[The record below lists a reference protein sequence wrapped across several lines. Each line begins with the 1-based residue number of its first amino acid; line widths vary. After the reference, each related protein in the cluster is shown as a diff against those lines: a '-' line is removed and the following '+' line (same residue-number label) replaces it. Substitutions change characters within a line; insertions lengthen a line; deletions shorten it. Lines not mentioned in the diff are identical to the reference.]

1 MGNILVTGG
10 AGYIGSHTAVE
21 LNQAGYVPIILD
33 DFSNSDPVI
42 IEGLKQIL
50 GYDPIVYQGDCND
63 WQQLKEILKNHKIG
77 GIIHFAAYKSVSES
91 VSKPIDYYYNNINSL
106 INMIRMMGEGEINNL
121 VFSSSC
127 SVYGEPDILPVTENS
142 PLKKAVSPYG
152 NTKQVCEQI
161 LEDFYNS
168 QPGIK
173 SISLRYFNPIG
184 AHHSSLIGELPL
196 GVPNNLV
203 PYVTQTAAGIR
214 KTLTIF
220 GDNYNTPD
228 GTCIRDYIHVVDLAQ
243 AHVKSLNFLQ
253 KQESKNH
260 YDVFNIGTGKG
271 DSVLEIVQKFET
283 STNQKINYVFG
294 DRRPGDV
301 EKVFASVDK
310 AKNVLKWKSQ
320 LTTEQALI
328 DAWNWQLNLPTQSK
342 LHAIE

>member
-1 MGNILVTGG
+1 MVKILVTGG

-21 LNQAGYVPIILD
+21 LSQAGYIPIILD
-33 DFSNSDPVI
+33 NYSNSDPVI

-63 WQQLKEILKNHKIG
+63 WQQLKEILNNHKIG

-91 VSKPIDYYYNNINSL
+91 VSNPIDYYYNNINSL
-106 INMIRMMGEGEINNL
+106 INMIRMMGDGEIKNL

-127 SVYGEPDILPVTENS
+127 SVYGEPDILPVTEKS
-142 PLKKAVSPYG
+142 PIKTAVSPYG
-152 NTKQVCEQI
+152 NTKQICEQI
-161 LEDFYNS
+161 LEDFYKS

-196 GVPNNLV
+196 GEPSNLV

-214 KTLTIF
+214 EILTIF

-243 AHVKSLNFLQ
+243 AHVRALDFLQ
-253 KQESKNH
+253 KQESKNY

-271 DSVLEIVQKFET
+271 DSVLEIVQKFEV
-283 STNQKINYVFG
+283 STKQKINYVIG
-294 DRRPGDV
+294 NRRPGDV
-301 EKVFASVDK
+301 EKVFSSIDK
-310 AKNVLKWKSQ
+310 AENVLKWKVKM
-320 LTTEQALI
+320 TTEQALI
-328 DAWNWQLNLPTQSK
+328 DAWSWQQNLPTHSK
-342 LHAIE
+342 LHVKQ